1 MPQKLAAIGEKLK
14 KSGTLGVALI
24 IVVLGVVLLAL
35 PTEKAPEPAP
45 PPEPEVAV
53 TQSLAETEQRI
64 AEALAQI
71 DGAGRVTVVLT
82 LKSDGETIIAEDWS
96 LIERADGAREEKTD
110 AVLVGSGGSVQN
122 PVILG
127 RGYPEYRGAL
137 VVAEGA
143 SNPETRLQLLNAVA
157 ALTGLGADKVTVA
170 VMRRNN

>member
-1 MPQKLAAIGEKLK
+1 MTQKLTEIREKLK

-35 PTEKAPEPAP
+35 PTEKPTEYLPSPSAEPTP
-45 PPEPEVAV
+45 
-53 TQSLAETEQRI
+53 TQTLAETEARI

-71 DGAGRVTVVLT
+71 DGAGRVTVVLM
-82 LKSDGETIIAEDWS
+82 LKSDGETIIATDRS
-96 LIERADGAREEKTD
+96 LVEKSDGAREEKTD

-127 RGYPEYRGAL
+127 RGYPEFRGAL

-143 SNPETRLQLLNAVA
+143 ANPETRLQLLSAVA
-157 ALTGLGADKVTVA
+157 SLTGLGADRVTVA